1 METAPP
7 PPEIINKKKE
17 YKVEEVQNYRKQ
29 ERGTQ
34 FLVYQKDYGNKHN
47 QWIVKMGLPHAK
59 EVIQNYWTM
68 LSR

>member
-1 METAPP
+1 METAPL
-7 PPEIINKKKE
+7 PEIINKKEE
-17 YKVEEVQNYRKQ
+17 YKVEEVWNHRKQ